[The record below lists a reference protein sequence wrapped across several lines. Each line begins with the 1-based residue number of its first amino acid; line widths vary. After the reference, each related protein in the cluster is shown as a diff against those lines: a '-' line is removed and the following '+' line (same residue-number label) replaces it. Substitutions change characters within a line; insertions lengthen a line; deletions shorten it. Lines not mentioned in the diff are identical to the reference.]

1 MDDFTP
7 EDTAPEIQAETQP
20 ETQTEPML
28 PEVLEETG
36 EEILSGEPVPDD
48 EYDEDDLINESVEFI
63 NQTVAAMMVEA
74 FIRIGEHLLTRYFNN
89 DIAQAASRS
98 KYKNTSFNRLCR
110 RPDLSLTRQDLSMT
124 VRVASQY
131 RDLAKRGI
139 DLSRLSYTHQRYLT
153 MLPSGETKYNL
164 ISECIA
170 ENLPSRKLYV
180 RIRGIL
186 KAAAEAASG
195 QTPSERIASE
205 YRKTLHRLTV
215 ATANAAVP
223 DSLTQQEGLYLLDK
237 QSLLQLKESAAQW
250 ASALE
255 AKLEECAALIAQV
268 EYTVA
273 HPNY

>member
-1 MDDFTP
+1 
-7 EDTAPEIQAETQP
+7 
-20 ETQTEPML
+20 ML

-74 FIRIGEHLLTRYFNN
+74 SIRIGEYLLIRYFNN
-89 DIAQAASRS
+89 DIGQAASHDA
-98 KYKNTSFNRLCR
+98 YKNNSFSKLCR
-110 RPDLSLTRQDLSMT
+110 RPDLALTRQELGMT
-124 VRVASQY
+124 VRVAAQY
-131 RDLAKRGI
+131 RALVEKGI

-153 MLPSGETKYNL
+153 RLPSGETKYDL

-170 ENLPSRKLYV
+170 ENLPSRKLNV
-180 RIRGIL
+180 RIREIL
-186 KAAAEAASG
+186 KAEAEAASG
-195 QTPSERIASE
+195 QTPSERIASD

-215 ATANAAVP
+215 ATANVAVP
-223 DSLTQQEGLYLLDK
+223 DLLTQQEGLYRLDR
-237 QSLLQLKESAAQW
+237 QTLLQLKESASQW
-250 ASALE
+250 ISALE

-268 EYTVA
+268 DYTVA